1 MTKKEPNNLE
11 DQEIDLLLI
20 SKKINNLFQR
30 FNTFLFR
37 CIHFFVKNWMIILI
51 LAVVGI
57 GLGVFL
63 DQKQKNY
70 DHQIIVAPSFGS
82 VDYLYSKID
91 LIESKIKEG
100 DTIFLKEVVGIQKP
114 KEINKI
120 EINPIVDV
128 YKFIEDKPENFE
140 LLKIIV
146 EDGTI
151 KKAVEDNLTS
161 KNYPFHTI
169 MVSTNER
176 TNQKSTAQPLLNYL
190 NSDAYFGK
198 LKNLSNTNIQ
208 QHIKSK
214 EGIIVQIDEILNG
227 FSNSVRNRQTADKL
241 IYYNENIQ
249 LNEIIKTKDSLTKDI
264 GTLKIQLFNSDKI
277 IKDCT
282 TIMNIKN
289 TKSISGKLKF
299 VLPLVFIVGF
309 IFISFFV
316 SFYRKQ
322 SLKAQQNSSI

>member
-37 CIHFFVKNWMIILI
+37 CIHFFVRNRVVILI
-51 LAVVGI
+51 LAIVGI

-63 DQKQKNY
+63 DQKQKSY

>member
-37 CIHFFVKNWMIILI
+37 CIHFFVRNRVVILI

-63 DQKQKNY
+63 DQKQKSY
-70 DHQIIVAPSFGS
+70 DHQIIVASNFKS
-82 VDYLYSKID
+82 TDYLYSKIS

-100 DTIFLKEVVGIQKP
+100 DTLFLKSVGIYNPQ
-114 KEINKI
+114 EISRI
-120 EINPIVDV
+120 SVEPIVDV
-128 YKFIEDKPENFE
+128 YKFINNNGLNLE
-140 LLKIIV
+140 LLKLMAEN
-146 EDGTI
+146 EDLKTI
-151 KKAVEDNLTS
+151 AKETTTS
-161 KNYPFHTI
+161 RNYNFHTI
-169 MVSTNER
+169 LVSTKER
-176 TNQKSTAQPLLNYL
+176 TNQKRTVQPLLNYL
-190 NSDAYFGK
+190 NSDVYFGELQK
-198 LKNLSNTNIQ
+198 ISNSNIQ
-208 QHIKSK
+208 QKIKSK
-214 EGIIVQIDEILNG
+214 EGIIVQINGILNG
-227 FSNSVRNRQTADKL
+227 FSSSINNRQNNDKL

-282 TIMNIKN
+282 TVMNIKN
-289 TKSISGKLKF
+289 TKSINGKLKF
-299 VLPLVFIVGF
+299 VLPFFLIVGF
-309 IFISFFV
+309 ICISFFI

-322 SLKAQQNSSI
+322 SLKAQQNNTI